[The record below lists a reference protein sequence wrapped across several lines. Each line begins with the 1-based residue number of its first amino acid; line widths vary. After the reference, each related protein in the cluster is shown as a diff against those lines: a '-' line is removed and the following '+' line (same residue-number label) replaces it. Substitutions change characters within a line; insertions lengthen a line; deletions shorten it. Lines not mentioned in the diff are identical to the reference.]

1 MYFTNE
7 AIKCFKFMAN
17 TIILVLIDLEQK
29 ILISAPP
36 LEHLNIANNTHNY
49 HCSVLRL
56 DKINA
61 WYGGNKYY
69 KLKKNLEAYYSGN
82 YSSIITFGG
91 AYSNHIYSLAAIG
104 KELGIKTIGY
114 IRGLEPDKLSSTLNF
129 AKECGMELVW
139 ISRTDY
145 SLKNEKVFVDTLQ
158 KKHPNCL
165 LIPEGASNDLGIE
178 GCKEI
183 TREINFD
190 FDYIIVACGTGSTL
204 AGIVSGLKPHQI
216 AIGIS
221 VVKGIDRLSSFV
233 CNKNPEKRN
242 NFKVLF
248 DYHYGGYAKKS
259 FLLEQFVTD
268 FYKENKVPL
277 DMVYTAKAMAGL
289 FDLMKRNHFEPH
301 SKIVFVHTGGL
312 QNGEMAMGN

>member
-7 AIKCFKFMAN
+7 AIKCFNFMAN
-17 TIILVLIDLEQK
+17 ITILVLIDFEQK
-29 ILISAPP
+29 LLVSAPP
-36 LEHLNIANNTHNY
+36 LEHLNIANNTLNY
-49 HCSVLRL
+49 NCSVLRL

-69 KLKKNLEAYYSGN
+69 KLKKNLEEFYSGN

-114 IRGLEPDKLSSTLNF
+114 IRGFEPNNLTSTLHF
-129 AKECGMELVW
+129 AKECGMELVS

-145 SLKNEKVFVDTLQ
+145 SLKNEKFFIDTLQ

-165 LIPEGASNDLGIE
+165 LIPEGASNDLGIK

-183 TREINFD
+183 TREIACN
-190 FDYIIVACGTGSTL
+190 FDYIVVACGTGSTL
-204 AGIVSGLKPHQI
+204 AGIVSGLKPHQM

-221 VVKGIDRLSSFV
+221 VVKGVDTLSSFV

-259 FLLEQFVTD
+259 LLLEQFVTG
-268 FYKENKVPL
+268 FYKENQVPL

-289 FDLMKRNHFEPH
+289 FDLMEKNLFEPR

-312 QNGEMAMGN
+312 QNGVMEMGN